1 MSDVK
6 EIKKMAEIAKE
17 KAEISKKLASAERD
31 LRDKEKRLAKD
42 ITSAKNRSDVK
53 YAAKKVESL
62 SKDLSRLTFGAHQ
75 G

>member
-6 EIKKMAEIAKE
+6 EIKKKAEIATK

-53 YAAKKVESL
+53 YAAKEVESL
-62 SKDLSRLTFGAHQ
+62 SKELSKLNTHQ